1 MNKKHLIFFISIIVI
16 QFLIIAFL
24 LVYIISINTSS
35 IFPAIAKEDLLL
47 VPSGNTTNTTTSS
60 NTTHPNYYTSSNI
73 SNTFQVVTNV
83 SHTIDPNEKSSLIEE
98 DLKAEDTYFDENGV
112 QIAINKDSISNTGVE
127 IIITNTGGDPGGWGE
142 SYSIEKK
149 VNNSWERVSPISD
162 VMFTEVSLESPY
174 YYLKEKINWEK
185 FYGKLSPGIYRIVKD
200 RYSSGYKYYYSDEF
214 EIK

>member
-1 MNKKHLIFFISIIVI
+1 MNKKHLIFISIIVI

-24 LVYIISINTSS
+24 LFYIITINTSS

-83 SHTIDPNEKSSLIEE
+83 SHTIDSNEKSSLIEE
-98 DLKAEDTYFDENGV
+98 DLKAENAYFDENGV
-112 QIAINKDSISNTGVE
+112 QIGINKDSISNTGVE

-162 VMFTEVSLESPY
+162 VMFTDIAFQSPY